1 MSSDPWRIRI
11 LDNGWKR
18 ATSPLQWLKS
28 SLLGSDQ
35 LMWPGTTEP
44 LLRKDQIMESKGSQD
59 SYVQEA
65 ILSVSDNNGQIV
77 ELQIR
82 INELLWSPSMVSLL
96 LFSLDQREETLIRNF
111 IDN

>member
-1 MSSDPWRIRI
+1 
-11 LDNGWKR
+11 
-18 ATSPLQWLKS
+18 
-28 SLLGSDQ
+28 
-35 LMWPGTTEP
+35 
-44 LLRKDQIMESKGSQD
+44 MESKGSQD

-65 ILSVSDNNGQIV
+65 ILSVSDNNRQIV

-96 LFSLDQREETLIRNF
+96 LISLDQREETLIRNV